1 MKIYHAVKT
10 LLSVSLFTAVVAS
23 CTLFIDDDLVGLD
36 LPKYHGNGYDEPVHE
51 VGDWYDV
58 TYQYQPATKVLTS
71 EEQVKH
77 IIYYT
82 PDSTKL
88 IHALFY
94 DIDTPED
101 ELPKVG
107 QPIISTNS
115 EKFPEG
121 LYDIVVSCRKMKNFY
136 VVMSRHAQSREIFKT
151 LELDAKI
158 PINITD
164 YDYYDADSV
173 KHHIHLVENNASS
186 STAYID
192 DDGGNRRAKKV
203 DIPAPF
209 PGLFYLPFHWQS
221 DKEEKK
227 HVNISLDGSLMIG
240 PTLNVHLS
248 LSDGVDI
255 AAAFVLD
262 FEIGTELKVYGKTKE
277 KTIFS
282 VEHAFGPVPGC
293 IVPLFIKLGAIGSI
307 QFEGKAYASMN
318 YKKNW
323 KVQAKGGDGTDSSA
337 DGGPEHHEED
347 KLNLEAGMEGSA
359 NLPKLTI
366 IAGIGVGTPLTGTFV
381 NISTSLVPSA
391 SLSVSYEKDNLEE
404 EEEPLDDYESPVDV
418 FLWGSGDKDVHID
431 INPVLKLSQ
440 ATEWGLEIG
449 IDGQAMQKLDEK
461 AAEVKESMDKVAETI
476 ERLNVRMDELDNL
489 ISEAS
494 EKAKGEECKAF
505 WENAVDTYENI
516 EARTGEEI
524 KNKTNELNAVEEDYK
539 NILNKKEEAKE
550 EVKTY
555 SLTKKYGPF
564 RISSLCFDWLTKYIF
579 PKINDKSFRVGR
591 IWNSDQS
598 GLIFKAEYMLDDPG
612 LLSKW
617 RNYYAGFLV
626 KQGDKTIMF
635 YPCDNK
641 KPIDEKTAVGTVYSA
656 VLTGL
661 SENVGYTCIPCYV
674 REGDTKPTIFNKGIS
689 FSTTT
694 PSISILGLEKN
705 GATAKEKE
713 SANSSS
719 SSSASEVVYTCHF
732 NTYSH
737 VVGSRNCSDWGI
749 MDENDKNVATKYH
762 NSKSA
767 GLVSSGYLQSGQYV
781 HNWTLKSSKPKV
793 KVALTP
799 YAVAKDQS
807 KNDTKNYKYFSTWEE
822 TLDFSNDI
830 TGLGANSYIGDFSDD
845 SDYILELNS
854 VEFIPSEEGD

>member
-1 MKIYHAVKT
+1 MHTTV
-10 LLSVSLFTAVVAS
+10 
-23 CTLFIDDDLVGLD
+23 DL
-36 LPKYHGNGYDEPVHE
+36 E
-51 VGDWYDV
+51 VGV
-58 TYQYQPATKVLTS
+58 
-71 EEQVKH
+71 
-77 IIYYT
+77 
-82 PDSTKL
+82 
-88 IHALFY
+88 
-94 DIDTPED
+94 
-101 ELPKVG
+101 
-107 QPIISTNS
+107 
-115 EKFPEG
+115 
-121 LYDIVVSCRKMKNFY
+121 
-136 VVMSRHAQSREIFKT
+136 
-151 LELDAKI
+151 
-158 PINITD
+158 
-164 YDYYDADSV
+164 
-173 KHHIHLVENNASS
+173 
-186 STAYID
+186 
-192 DDGGNRRAKKV
+192 
-203 DIPAPF
+203 
-209 PGLFYLPFHWQS
+209 
-221 DKEEKK
+221 
-227 HVNISLDGSLMIG
+227 
-240 PTLNVHLS
+240 
-248 LSDGVDI
+248 
-255 AAAFVLD
+255 
-262 FEIGTELKVYGKTKE
+262 ELKFYGETKE
-277 KTIFS
+277 KTIYS
-282 VEHAFGPVPGC
+282 VEKHFGPIMVGP
-293 IVPLFIKLGAIGSI
+293 IPIFIKIGSKGTI
-307 QFEGKAYASMN
+307 QFEGKAYASMS

-323 KVQAKGGDGTDSSA
+323 EVDLKGGDSDDGTG
-337 DGGPEHHEED
+337 DGKFVPKED
-347 KLNLEAGMEGSA
+347 KLNLEAGMEGHA
-359 NLPKLTI
+359 NLPKLTL
-366 IAGIGVGTPLTGTFV
+366 IAGVGVGTPLAGAFAYF
-381 NISTSLVPSA
+381 STSLVPSA
-391 SLSVSYEKDNLEE
+391 SVSASYEKDFLD
-404 EEEPLDDYESPVDV
+404 EEEPLDDYENPLDV
-418 FLWGSGDKDVHID
+418 FFWGRQDEDVHID
-431 INPVLKLSQ
+431 FNPVLKLSQ
-440 ATEWGLEIG
+440 ATEWGFEIG
-449 IDGQAMQKLDEK
+449 IDGQAMEKLDEK
-461 AAEVKESMDKVAETI
+461 AAEVKESMDKIAETI
-476 ERLNVRMDELDNL
+476 ERLDARMEELDKL

-505 WENAVDTYENI
+505 WENAAET
-516 EARTGEEI
+516 
-524 KNKTNELNAVEEDYK
+524 YK
-539 NILNKKEEAKE
+539 NIEERTEESKRNETYDHRLAEGDYQIILNQKQDAKDAEEIMKESLNVKGVSLVKKF
-550 EVKTY
+550 
-555 SLTKKYGPF
+555 GPF

-626 KQGDKTIMF
+626 KQGHKTIMF